1 MFRKAALR
9 RLRRHLSLMILCAFP
24 AGIAAKAAPAP
35 GADADAA
42 SIEACLSDT
51 GMAGRDPREC
61 GERLMRQ
68 CLADAGDA
76 ARQTP
81 TAIACEKRRGD
92 AWNLVARKAYRDM
105 EAKLGADDKR
115 RLRTSQVQFE
125 LELADLCAAIRGL
138 GAGDPDLAT
147 ASCVSDV
154 IAARALSLSRLAAGR
169 GASPR

>member
-1 MFRKAALR
+1 MLCKTAAAGPLAY
-9 RLRRHLSLMILCAFP
+9 LALMLFLATHVGYA
-24 AGIAAKAAPAP
+24 AGAAP

-42 SIEACLSDT
+42 SIEACLAEP

-61 GERLMRQ
+61 GERLTRR

-76 ARQTP
+76 ARQTQSV
-81 TAIACEKRRGD
+81 IACAKRRGD
-92 AWNLVARKAYRDM
+92 AWNVIARKAYHEM

-125 LELADLCAAIRGL
+125 LELSELCAAIRGL

-147 ASCVSDV
+147 ASCAADV
-154 IAARALSLSRLAAGR
+154 IAARALGLARLAGGR
-169 GASPR
+169 GASTP